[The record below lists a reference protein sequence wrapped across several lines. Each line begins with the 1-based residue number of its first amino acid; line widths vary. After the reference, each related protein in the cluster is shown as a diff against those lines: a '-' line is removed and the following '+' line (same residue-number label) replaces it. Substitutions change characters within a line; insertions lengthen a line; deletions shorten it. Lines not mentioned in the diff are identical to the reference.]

1 MSKGLMNPY
10 LKTFWRTKADT
21 KILKGGRASSKTWDI
36 AGMAIWVAHNY
47 TTKFLCMRQFQ
58 AKIQESV
65 YAILIIRIEQFGLLD
80 HFEILKSSIVHKT
93 TGSSFHFYGIHRNIA
108 EIKGFEGA
116 NIAWIEEAEGLT
128 KEQWSTIEPTIRAE
142 GAECWLSFNP
152 QFVSDF
158 IMTFKDDPENG
169 TLVKEIN
176 YPDNPFLSDSM
187 LRKID
192 RAKEL
197 DYEWFEHIYL
207 GVPLSDSDKVII
219 PRKWIEASID
229 AHKLLGLEIAGDKE
243 IGFDVADSG
252 ADKCAT
258 IERHGILA
266 TFGEQWKGLPDELFK
281 STKRVYD
288 RALAIGADI
297 RYDSIGVGAGTG
309 SNIIEINDR
318 RYEQQLPGK
327 IKFTQFGAGGKVI
340 NGDLP
345 YIDLVGYGTQ
355 EVLNKDFFSSNKSQ
369 AWWEVSDR
377 FRNTYNLVKAHNEGA
392 ELPTFEDHELIAI
405 SSDIEGLADLV
416 NELST
421 PFKDFDKLG
430 RVKVESKEDLDK
442 RGIKSPNY
450 ADAFIIAF
458 APKERTGLTMFD
470 IEW

>member
-1 MSKGLMNPY
+1 
-10 LKTFWRTKADT
+10 
-21 KILKGGRASSKTWDI
+21 
-36 AGMAIWVAHNY
+36 
-47 TTKFLCMRQFQ
+47 
-58 AKIQESV
+58 
-65 YAILIIRIEQFGLLD
+65 
-80 HFEILKSSIVHKT
+80 
-93 TGSSFHFYGIHRNIA
+93 
-108 EIKGFEGA
+108 
-116 NIAWIEEAEGLT
+116 
-128 KEQWSTIEPTIRAE
+128 
-142 GAECWLSFNP
+142 
-152 QFVSDF
+152 
-158 IMTFKDDPENG
+158 
-169 TLVKEIN
+169 
-176 YPDNPFLSDSM
+176 
-187 LRKID
+187 
-192 RAKEL
+192 
-197 DYEWFEHIYL
+197 
-207 GVPLSDSDKVII
+207 
-219 PRKWIEASID
+219 
-229 AHKLLGLEIAGDKE
+229 
-243 IGFDVADSG
+243 
-252 ADKCAT
+252 
-258 IERHGILA
+258 
-266 TFGEQWKGLPDELFK
+266 
-281 STKRVYD
+281 
-288 RALAIGADI
+288 IGADI

-377 FRNTYNLVKAHNEGA
+377 FRNTYNLVKAHNEGT

-416 NELST
+416 TELST